1 MAHTLELTI
10 GSSVNPYARALIDG
24 AVQPKGIQLTV
35 RTEFSEGLDNTGARH
50 REILG
55 GRLAGG
61 ECSTSSF
68 LLARTR
74 GVPLTALPVFP
85 ARSFPHRQI
94 YCHAEAPIETPADLG
109 GKRVT
114 VHRWN
119 STSPTWTKGLL
130 ENEYGVNL
138 RSVDWYTAE
147 PDPEGE
153 GAPPDFRISRIP
165 EPATREKAIEMLA
178 RGEIDAG
185 LDPYIHPGPGIRR
198 VLPNWQDEA
207 AGFFQRQGIYPMSH
221 TVVLS
226 TELLDEHPWVA
237 ESIVDAFR
245 ASRQEADR
253 YLTDE
258 GRVYEDWLRE
268 VLGKDPH
275 EYRLGPVEKK
285 TLAELVRYQFQQ
297 GLRTEPIDPES
308 CFALDGN

>member
-1 MAHTLELTI
+1 MAKPLELTV
-10 GSSVNPYARALIDG
+10 GTSRNPYAMALIDG
-24 AVQPKGIQLTV
+24 SVQPRGINLTLQSD
-35 RTEFSEGLDNTGARH
+35 FSEGLDNTGARH

-74 GVPLTALPVFP
+74 GIPLTAIPVFP

-94 YCHAEAPIETPADLG
+94 YCHAEGPIHTPSDLG

-138 RSVDWYTAE
+138 RSIDWFTAE

-153 GAPPDFRISRIP
+153 GAPDDFRISRIP
-165 EPATREKAIEMLA
+165 EPATREKAVEMLA
-178 RGEIDAG
+178 RGELDAG
-185 LDPYIHPGPGIRR
+185 LDPYIAPGPGIRR
-198 VLPNWQDEA
+198 VLDNWQDEA
-207 AGFFQRQGIYPMSH
+207 AGFFQRQSIYPMSH
-221 TVVLS
+221 TVVIS
-226 TELLDEHPWVA
+226 SEVLDQHPWVA
-237 ESIVDAFR
+237 ESLVEAFR
-245 ASRQEADR
+245 ASRQQADR
-253 YLTDE
+253 YLTDAQ
-258 GRVYEDWLRE
+258 RVHEDWLRE

-297 GLRTEPIDPES
+297 GLRTEPIDPEA

>member
-1 MAHTLELTI
+1 MAKPLELTI
-10 GSSVNPYARALIDG
+10 GTSRNPYAMALIDG
-24 AVQPKGIQLTV
+24 TVQAKGINLTLQS
-35 RTEFSEGLDNTGARH
+35 EFSEGLDNTGARH

-74 GVPLTALPVFP
+74 GVPLTAIPVFP
-85 ARSFPHRQI
+85 ARGFPHRQI
-94 YCHAEAPIETPADLG
+94 YCHAEAPIRTPSDLE

-138 RSVDWYTAE
+138 RSVDWFTAE

-153 GAPPDFRISRIP
+153 GAPADFRISRIP
-165 EPATREKAIEMLA
+165 EPATREKAVDMLA
-178 RGEIDAG
+178 RGELDAG
-185 LDPYIHPGPGIRR
+185 LDPYIAPGPGIRR
-198 VLPNWQDEA
+198 VLDNWQDEA

-221 TVVLS
+221 TVVVS
-226 TELLDEHPWVA
+226 SEVLDQHPWVA
-237 ESIVDAFR
+237 ESLVEAFR
-245 ASRQEADR
+245 ASRQQADR
-253 YLTDE
+253 YLMDA
-258 GRVYEDWLRE
+258 GRVHEDWLRE

-275 EYRLGPVEKK
+275 EYRIGPVEQK

-297 GLRTEPIDPES
+297 GLRTEPINPEA
-308 CFALDGN
+308 CFAFDGN